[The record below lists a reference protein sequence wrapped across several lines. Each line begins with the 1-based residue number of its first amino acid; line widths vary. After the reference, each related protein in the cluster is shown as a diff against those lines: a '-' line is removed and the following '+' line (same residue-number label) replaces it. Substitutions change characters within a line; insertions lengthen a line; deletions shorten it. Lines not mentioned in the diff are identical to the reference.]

1 MKRNINYGLSHSKKY
16 KPTIVSEF
24 TCDRDDDGRVLKVHS
39 DVYLL
44 LRQENISKKVGTN
57 AIRDYIDSLVTQPS
71 TTPQLTDDELFSMI
85 EPKYIDNLTDAHKYA
100 KFIEANSKDLQ
111 KRYKNL
117 VQRYNSRYNNKS
129 SSDVKLKDLD

>member
-1 MKRNINYGLSHSKKY
+1 MKRNINYGLGHSKKY

-24 TCDRDDDGRVLKVHS
+24 TCDRDDDGKVLKVHS

-44 LRQENISKKVGTN
+44 LRQENLSKRIGTN
-57 AIRDYIDSLVTQPS
+57 AIRDYIDSLMCQTSV
-71 TTPQLTDDELFSMI
+71 TPQLTDDELFSMI

-100 KFIEANSKDLQ
+100 KFIEANSKDIQ

-117 VQRYNSRYNNKS
+117 LERYNNRYNKNS
-129 SSDVKLKDLD
+129 STNVKLKDLD